1 MSREKHKSKLLIFQA
16 ATFHSQRSKGTGYT
30 KVVDN
35 PDDRISPMCGLSHLQ
50 MDELIRVPN
59 QSRIVGDPP
68 PVTVIR
74 NHVFSYFF

>member
-1 MSREKHKSKLLIFQA
+1 M
-16 ATFHSQRSKGTGYT
+16 
-30 KVVDN
+30 VDN

-74 NHVFSYFF
+74 NHVFSYFFWPLWQEYDEQKYQQPTKTTKNHS